1 MHDEVHALAR
11 EQQRTNELLTEL
23 IEQHQLAW
31 ERQRRLSEH
40 AVRNGASLSTI
51 ALSVAMMGFVVGLL
65 AVFVTLPASPMKLV
79 GTVTA
84 GVAIVLFLCLAAR
97 HFLAASRS
105 RVEDDEAE
113 SADDSDPR

>member
-1 MHDEVHALAR
+1 MHDEVRALAS
-11 EQQRTNELLTEL
+11 EQQRTNQLLTEL

-31 ERQRRLSEH
+31 EHQRRLSEH
-40 AVRNGASLSTI
+40 AVRNGTSLSTI

-65 AVFVTLPASPMKLV
+65 AVFATLPASPMKVV

-84 GVAIVLFLCLAAR
+84 GVVILLFLGLAAR
-97 HFLAASRS
+97 HFLVASQS

-113 SADDSDPR
+113 GVDESDPR